1 MKELTVKIPEKKVN
15 FFMELVSQL
24 GIEVSHQI
32 DIPEEHK
39 EIVRDR
45 IKKSNKNP
53 EHLLDWNKVQNK
65 FTLE

>member
-1 MKELTVKIPEKKVN
+1 MKELTVKILEKKVN
-15 FFMELVSQL
+15 FFIELVSQL

-39 EIVRDR
+39 DIVRSL
-45 IKKSNKNP
+45 INKSDKNP
-53 EHLLDWNKVQNK
+53 ERLLDWSKVQNK